1 MTAEDSHSPTSVFF
15 ARRES
20 LARVLGIH
28 SVDLLTDRA
37 VIEIGAAFPV
47 LRLLS
52 IQNGE
57 LDTESVDVAFAS
69 VSREE
74 GAAALEALNEV
85 LVVILARLLG
95 RRVAER
101 LAKSLA

>member
-1 MTAEDSHSPTSVFF
+1 MTPTENHSPTTVFF
-15 ARRES
+15 ARREA

-28 SVDLLTDRA
+28 SVDLLIDRA
-37 VIEIGAAFPV
+37 VVEIGAAFPV

-52 IQNGE
+52 TENGE
-57 LDTESVDVAFAS
+57 LDTKSVEAAFAS
-69 VSREE
+69 VSKEE

-101 LAKSLA
+101 LAKSLG